1 MWLSNLYS
9 QAKAYTQSVR
19 LLHLYKNYKTKDGEK
34 NLSEPFWKH
43 FFPLAHAGI
52 IQKISKGYNID
63 PYFVKGLIRQ
73 ESLFEAQALS
83 GAGARGLMQIMP
95 ETGKKLYGASGPHAK
110 PFDEELLFEP
120 GLNIALGIKYLSQL
134 NQRFGNNG
142 THILISYNAG
152 PHVLKKWLKRFR
164 NIDDPDVFIESIPYP
179 ETRRY
184 VKHVLRNHGVY
195 KLLYQ

>member
-9 QAKAYTQSVR
+9 QAKSFTQAVR
-19 LLHLYKNYKTKDGEK
+19 LLHLYKNYKTKSGEK
-34 NLSEPFWKH
+34 DLPEQFWKY
-43 FFPLAHAGI
+43 FFPLAYADT
-52 IQKISKGYNID
+52 IQEISQTHDID

-73 ESLFEAQALS
+73 ESLFEAEALS
-83 GAGARGLMQIMP
+83 FAGARGLMQIMP
-95 ETGKKLYGASGPHAK
+95 ATGKSLYGSDKHKK
-110 PFDEELLFEP
+110 PFDKELLFEP
-120 GLNIALGIKYLSQL
+120 DLNIKLGIKYLSQL
-134 NQRFGNNG
+134 NKRFGKND

-152 PHVLKKWLKRFR
+152 PHVLKKWLKRFSK
-164 NIDDPDVFIESIPYP
+164 IDDPDVFIESIPYP